1 MSLRCGMGL
10 QSDDIVAC
18 LGLKRDCQHGVSPWN
33 PLLKFVAP
41 VAFHRSITIF
51 ARVPNTAFT
60 QDISTPVRRALHKAQ
75 NAAGRRTQLAIN
87 PQCQPQTTVST
98 GGGPVCLR
106 IDRSEESAASDAVL
120 RKRHVHGQPV
130 LPGSTASVGRSF
142 QHGLPW
148 RDSIGPQSCCI
159 WWQIYALGMSAQL
172 ELHACTGKTCT
183 ENAECTPRGRPVN
196 R

>member
-10 QSDDIVAC
+10 QSDEFVAC
-18 LGLKRDCQHGVSPWN
+18 RGLQWDCQHGVSRWN

-41 VAFHRSITIF
+41 FAFHRSITIF
-51 ARVPNTAFT
+51 AHIPSTAFT
-60 QDISTPVRRALHKAQ
+60 EGISTPVRRALHEAQ

-87 PQCQPQTTVST
+87 PQSQPQTTVST

-106 IDRSEESAASDAVL
+106 ADRLEELAASDAVL
-120 RKRHVHGQPV
+120 RKRHVRGQPV

-148 RDSIGPQSCCI
+148 RDSIDPRSCC
-159 WWQIYALGMSAQL
+159 M
-172 ELHACTGKTCT
+172 
-183 ENAECTPRGRPVN
+183 
-196 R
+196 